1 MDVCLMKPFMLL
13 RLCVIL
19 REIKGRGE
27 GLRRKF
33 NYHIQQVPY
42 DGGIRC
48 THEIDNHR
56 C

>member
-1 MDVCLMKPFMLL
+1 MKPFMLL

-19 REIKGRGE
+19 REIIMAGEGRGR
-27 GLRRKF
+27 GLRRNF

-48 THEIDNHR
+48 TREIDNHR